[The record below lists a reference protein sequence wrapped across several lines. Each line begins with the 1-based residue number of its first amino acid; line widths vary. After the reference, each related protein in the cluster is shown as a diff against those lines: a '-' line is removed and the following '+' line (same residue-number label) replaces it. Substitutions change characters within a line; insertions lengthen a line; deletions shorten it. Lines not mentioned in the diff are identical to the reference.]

1 MKKTLVGLFI
11 TITCLFSLLP
21 TKSVPIDAKYVNN
34 KDIVSLQH
42 VGETNTDVLFDSL
55 VNKQTSLVQNDYY
68 SNYYFMNLR
77 NNIGNNVYGSCTYV
91 AMGMLLSFYDS
102 YWDDSFIPEAYDV
115 TTEFQPIRQTDFDI
129 IPLDTESPG
138 VLFESNE
145 LISNL
150 SMNQYLNIVN
160 QNSDTYFQFKLIQLA
175 KQYFGNEKFDTE
187 AQPLGMNYSELQ
199 SFLSYYIYT
208 FNQKSN
214 SDVTLNSATGTSE
227 TVRNFTVAKL
237 LNGTPVLLRAK
248 NSDADTGHA
257 MIAYDYDS
265 NTQEIYVHTGWK
277 DESKR
282 ITLTHV
288 SLTDLGYDV
297 LCDATA
303 IETNYAHKFSKN
315 YITTSG
321 ASMATSNF
329 FLTQNIRLVSG
340 NYRDTLPTF
349 AWDGLFKEKWI
360 SDKNP
365 YYKLSILKSTDHQI
379 FQISNINKRE
389 YTLTQEQWDYL
400 LFTDTNPSYQI
411 YVEISSD
418 SSTYWD
424 DYWTKKTFSKPKTY
438 DDLPSIAPV
447 EYGFSDAYS
456 VDPDIA
462 SQFTQHTTTNGFK
475 FQTKRYRTG
484 YIHNEYI
491 VMSSIRTGYNKAFI
505 EYRFDT
511 AVTRID
517 VQLSHWR
524 AYSSEKLNSSTGMAE
539 LQYYSNN
546 KWEQK
551 IDLLSSST
559 NLPTDRSS
567 PTTYKIMFE
576 VPTYRIRFYSESFG
590 VNINDNNK
598 GRICIG
604 NIGFYPSDYSLSLS
618 GSELDY
624 NPQDWNN
631 KVADSF
637 LWMKDYVKDYTNCYS
652 YAVNSQI
659 NPTYNN
665 LSFMQP
671 GETYGYELTEADFL
685 TPSRMASAIE
695 KDAKKL
701 GFGFIPVEKNERC
714 SLGMYKVALVIDN
727 QYKYGDK
734 YKYDYHWYRQNS
746 DGTWSH
752 KPGKN
757 PVTNLDASKNII
769 MDPLECDRNV
779 EDGLNYNYF
788 VGYYAIIPLNNYY
801 N

>member
-68 SNYYFMNLR
+68 SNYYFMNLK

-102 YWDDSFIPEAYDV
+102 YWDDSFVPEAYDV
-115 TTEFQPIRQTDFDI
+115 TTEFQPIRQSDFDI

-145 LISNL
+145 LVGNL
-150 SMNQYLNIVN
+150 SMNQYLDIVN

-187 AQPLGMNYSELQ
+187 DQPLGMNYSELQ
-199 SFLSYYIYT
+199 SFLSYYIHT

-214 SDVTLNSATGTSE
+214 SDVTINSATGSSG

-248 NSDADTGHA
+248 NSDSDTGHA
-257 MIAYDYDS
+257 MIDYDYDS

-360 SDKNP
+360 SDENP
-365 YYKLSILKSTDHQI
+365 YYKLSILKSTNHQI

-418 SSTYWD
+418 SYPYWD
-424 DYWTKKTFSKPKTY
+424 DYWTKKTFSKPRTY

-447 EYGFSDAYS
+447 EYGFPDAYS
-456 VDPDIA
+456 VDQDIA
-462 SQFTQHTTTNGFK
+462 DQFTQHTTTDGFK
-475 FQTKRYRTG
+475 FQTRRYRTG

-491 VMSSIRTGYNKAFI
+491 VMSPIRTGYNKAFI
-505 EYRFDT
+505 EYKFNT
-511 AVTRID
+511 PVERID
-517 VQLSHWR
+517 VELSHWR
-524 AYSSEKLNSSTGMAE
+524 STAAEKLTSGTGIAGVDE
-539 LQYYSNN
+539 FWGNTYT
-546 KWEQK
+546 QK
-551 IDLLSSST
+551 LNLLSNST
-559 NLPTDRSS
+559 NLPTDRTN
-567 PTTYKIMFE
+567 PTVYKIMFDHP
-576 VPTYRIRFYSESFG
+576 VYQVKFYAETFNQITSDS
-590 VNINDNNK
+590 NK

-604 NIGFYPSDYSLSLS
+604 NMAFYVAEDGMPLS
-618 GSELDY
+618 GYELDY
-624 NPQDWNN
+624 EPNTWNN
-631 KVADSF
+631 Q
-637 LWMKDYVKDYTNCYS
+637 YVSRYNCYAYS
-652 YAVNSQI
+652 LNTKNYG
-659 NPTYNN
+659 
-665 LSFMQP
+665 FMQP
-671 GETYGYELTEADFL
+671 GQGNENPVTDNDLVHYDRVISKVESDVEEYGFVFQSIGRYEICPAGT
-685 TPSRMASAIE
+685 
-695 KDAKKL
+695 
-701 GFGFIPVEKNERC
+701 
-714 SLGMYKVALVIDN
+714 YKVALVIDPN
-727 QYKYGDK
+727 T
-734 YKYDYHWYRQNS
+734 DYHWYRQNS

-752 KPGKN
+752 KPG
-757 PVTNLDASKNII
+757 PGSVTNLDYSNKII
-769 MDPLECDRNV
+769 IDPMECNRKQSHY
-779 EDGLNYNYF
+779 LNYTVFAGYF
-788 VGYYAIIPLNNYY
+788 AVSPLA
-801 N
+801 

>member
-68 SNYYFMNLR
+68 SNYYFMNLK

-115 TTEFQPIRQTDFDI
+115 TTEFQPIRQSDFDI

-145 LISNL
+145 LVSNL
-150 SMNQYLNIVN
+150 SMNQYLDIVN

-214 SDVTLNSATGTSE
+214 SDVTINSATGTSE

-248 NSDADTGHA
+248 NSDSDTGHA

-277 DESKR
+277 DVSKG
-282 ITLTHV
+282 ITLTHI

-321 ASMATSNF
+321 VSMATSNF
-329 FLTQNIRLVSG
+329 FLSQNIRLVSG
-340 NYRDTLPTF
+340 NYRDTFPTF

-360 SDKNP
+360 LDKNP
-365 YYKLSILKSTDHQI
+365 YYKLSILKSTGHQI

-400 LFTDTNPSYQI
+400 LFTDTNSSYQI

-418 SSTYWD
+418 SYPYWD
-424 DYWTKKTFSKPKTY
+424 EYWTKKTFLKPRTY
-438 DDLPSIAPV
+438 DNLPSIAPV
-447 EYGFSDAYS
+447 EYGFPDAYS

-462 SQFTQHTTTNGFK
+462 SQFTQHTTANGFK
-475 FQTKRYRTG
+475 FQTRRYRTG
-484 YIHNEYI
+484 YIHDEYI
-491 VMSSIRTGYNKAFI
+491 VMSPIRTGYNKAFI
-505 EYRFDT
+505 EYKFNT
-511 AVTRID
+511 PVERID
-517 VQLSHWR
+517 VELSHWR
-524 AYSSEKLNSSTGMAE
+524 STAAEKLTSGTGIAGVDE
-539 LQYYSNN
+539 FWGNTYT
-546 KWEQK
+546 QK
-551 IDLLSSST
+551 LNLLSNST
-559 NLPTDRSS
+559 NLPTNRTN
-567 PTTYKIMFE
+567 PTVYKIMFDHP
-576 VPTYRIRFYSESFG
+576 VYQVKFYAETFNQITSDS
-590 VNINDNNK
+590 NK

-604 NIGFYPSDYSLSLS
+604 NMAFYVAEDGMPLS
-618 GSELDY
+618 GYELDY
-624 NPQDWNN
+624 EPEKWTSVQG
-631 KVADSF
+631 
-637 LWMKDYVKDYTNCYS
+637 YTNCYA
-652 YAVNSQI
+652 YALNVMD
-659 NPTYNN
+659 NPYPNYDPWA
-665 LSFMQP
+665 LQP
-671 GETYGYELTEADFL
+671 GASDSLSNLYNPNYLTKSFLEEMVQLDSENYDF
-685 TPSRMASAIE
+685 T
-695 KDAKKL
+695 
-701 GFGFIPVEKNERC
+701 FIPVGKYEQCKPG
-714 SLGMYKVALVIDN
+714 SYKVALVIDPN
-727 QYKYGDK
+727 T
-734 YKYDYHWYRQNS
+734 DYHWYRQNS

-752 KPGKN
+752 KPGGDFVRN
-757 PVTNLDASKNII
+757 FDYQNNII
-769 MDPLECDRNV
+769 VDPELCDRRSNG
-779 EDGLNYNYF
+779 GLNYTIFCGFYEVNVSSINLY
-788 VGYYAIIPLNNYY
+788 GGN
-801 N
+801 

>member
-68 SNYYFMNLR
+68 SNYYFMNLK

-102 YWDDSFIPEAYDV
+102 YWDDSFVPEAYDV
-115 TTEFQPIRQTDFDI
+115 TTEFQPIRQSDFDI

-145 LISNL
+145 LVGNL
-150 SMNQYLNIVN
+150 SMNQYLDIVN

-187 AQPLGMNYSELQ
+187 DQPLGMNYSELQ
-199 SFLSYYIYT
+199 SFLSYYIHT

-214 SDVTLNSATGTSE
+214 SDVTINSATGSSGR
-227 TVRNFTVAKL
+227 VRNFTVAKL

-248 NSDADTGHA
+248 NSDSDTGHA

-321 ASMATSNF
+321 ASMATSNY

-360 SDKNP
+360 SDENP
-365 YYKLSILKSTDHQI
+365 YYKLSILKSTNHQI

-418 SSTYWD
+418 SFPYWD
-424 DYWTKKTFSKPKTY
+424 DYWTKKTFSKPRTY
-438 DDLPSIAPV
+438 DDLPSITPV
-447 EYGFSDAYS
+447 EYGFPDSYS
-456 VDPDIA
+456 VDQDIA
-462 SQFTQHTTTNGFK
+462 DQFTQHTTTDGFK
-475 FQTKRYRTG
+475 FQTRRYRTG
-484 YIHNEYI
+484 YIHDEYI
-491 VMSSIRTGYNKAFI
+491 VMSPIRTGYNKAFI
-505 EYRFDT
+505 EYKFNT
-511 AVTRID
+511 PVERID
-517 VQLSHWR
+517 VELSHWR
-524 AYSSEKLNSSTGMAE
+524 STAAEKLTSGTGIAGVDE
-539 LQYYSNN
+539 FWGNTYT
-546 KWEQK
+546 QK
-551 IDLLSSST
+551 LNLLSNST
-559 NLPTDRSS
+559 NLPTDRTN
-567 PTTYKIMFE
+567 PTVYKIMFDHP
-576 VPTYRIRFYSESFG
+576 VYQVKFYAETFNQITS
-590 VNINDNNK
+590 DNNK

-604 NIGFYPSDYSLSLS
+604 NMAFHVAEDGMPLSEY
-618 GSELDY
+618 ELDY
-624 NPQDWNN
+624 EPNTWNN
-631 KVADSF
+631 Q
-637 LWMKDYVKDYTNCYS
+637 YVSRYNCYAYS
-652 YAVNSQI
+652 LNTKNYG
-659 NPTYNN
+659 
-665 LSFMQP
+665 FMQP
-671 GETYGYELTEADFL
+671 GQGNENPVTDNDLVHYDRVISKVESDAEEYGFVFQSIGRYEICPAGT
-685 TPSRMASAIE
+685 
-695 KDAKKL
+695 
-701 GFGFIPVEKNERC
+701 
-714 SLGMYKVALVIDN
+714 YKVALVIDPN
-727 QYKYGDK
+727 T
-734 YKYDYHWYRQNS
+734 DYHWYRQNS

-752 KPGKN
+752 KPG
-757 PVTNLDASKNII
+757 PGSVTNLDYSNKII
-769 MDPLECDRNV
+769 IDPMECNRKQSHY
-779 EDGLNYNYF
+779 LNYTVFAGYF
-788 VGYYAIIPLNNYY
+788 AVSPLA
-801 N
+801 